1 MPMPISVAMPEA
13 LRKRIE
19 RVARQRTMGVS
30 TAIRALVEERL
41 ADLERAEDLHAAR
54 EWQEA
59 QAMAAWTKHQ
69 ADGEAVSWDE
79 LEAGLDAALA
89 RGESSSPPPSRA
101 TRKSRSAG
109 SSSKSTKTGRRG

>member
-1 MPMPISVAMPEA
+1 MPISVAMPEA

-79 LEAGLDAALA
+79 LEAVVDGALA

-109 SSSKSTKTGRRG
+109 SSSRTAKTGRRG